1 MKIHVA
7 LLSAVLAVPTLAQD
21 TDGARTFVHA
31 AGEVSI
37 NDLIDRCASF
47 LDYNILVSP
56 QELAV
61 CTGGGGI
68 KLQKRVETD
77 RDGCEE
83 LLANLLY
90 RHGLVL
96 TVLDQ
101 ELGMLEVIHA
111 SGPRGREIQTRA
123 LLRTPEQVLA
133 RPRLKVPV
141 MTTVPLQHINATIAT
156 NALRPFFASTG
167 GPGPAASLTL
177 GNVGNSSAMLLS
189 GMQDQV
195 AHAINLIR
203 ACDVETAADNGL
215 RDGIDGRSIHDQLRS
230 LERRVDAIEKKLA
243 ALGTIK

>member
-7 LLSAVLAVPTLAQD
+7 LLSALLAAPSLAQNTGRAD
-21 TDGARTFVHA
+21 TFVLA

-37 NDLIDRCASF
+37 NDLIDRCAAF

-56 QELAV
+56 QELAACV
-61 CTGGGGI
+61 GSGGV
-68 KLQKRVETD
+68 KLQKAVETD

-90 RHGLVL
+90 RNGLVL
-96 TVLDQ
+96 TVLD
-101 ELGMLEVIHA
+101 EKLGMLEIIHA

-123 LLRTPEQVLA
+123 LMRTPAQVLA

-141 MTTVPLQHINATIAT
+141 MTTVPLEFINATIAT

-167 GPGPAASLTL
+167 GAGPASSLTL
-177 GNVGNSSAMLLS
+177 GNVGNSRALLLS

-195 AHAINLIR
+195 AHAVNLIR
-203 ACDVETAADNGL
+203 ACDVETVAN
-215 RDGIDGRSIHDQLRS
+215 DGTAGRTIQDQVRS
-230 LERRVDAIEKKLA
+230 LEQRVAAIEEKLA